1 MSRNETAEFREDLM
15 QKVLDE
21 TYQKAIFELLVKLQ
35 DEGLNV
41 HQSREQVA
49 TMEELS
55 IEQIKEI
62 ERAGLIHNWPPLD

>member
-1 MSRNETAEFREDLM
+1 M